1 MKNCRPDVG
10 NGVRFVVFG
19 ATSES
24 CGEDNDNDN
33 DSGEDKGEEEGE
45 SVSSADASS
54 GSSPSSAFPRRF
66 LRYVAL
72 GDSQSEGLHDYD
84 KRGEPRGY
92 ADRFAEAVA
101 VQNPDLCYAN
111 LAVRGKRT
119 AEIRRTQLEAALAL
133 RPDLA
138 TVVSGVND
146 VIRPGIDLEPVMAD
160 IEAMYAGLSGVGC
173 FVMSC
178 TLPIPVTGLTARA
191 GPRIRVLN
199 ARVREIAERHNVLLV
214 ELESVAMAADLRLWD
229 VDRIHLNP
237 EGHARLGA
245 AFAGCLAGEPDAVW
259 QEPLAPGPTPGV
271 AARAASEVAWFTR
284 FVIPKIGRM
293 VRGRSSGDGRTAKR
307 PEMTKVE
314 PAGSR

>member
-1 MKNCRPDVG
+1 
-10 NGVRFVVFG
+10 
-19 ATSES
+19 
-24 CGEDNDNDN
+24 
-33 DSGEDKGEEEGE
+33 
-45 SVSSADASS
+45 
-54 GSSPSSAFPRRF
+54 
-66 LRYVAL
+66 
-72 GDSQSEGLHDYD
+72 
-84 KRGEPRGY
+84 
-92 ADRFAEAVA
+92 
-101 VQNPDLCYAN
+101 
-111 LAVRGKRT
+111 
-119 AEIRRTQLEAALAL
+119 
-133 RPDLA
+133 
-138 TVVSGVND
+138 
-146 VIRPGIDLEPVMAD
+146 MAD

-271 AARAASEVAWFTR
+271 VRRAASEVAWFTR

-307 PEMTKVE
+307 PELTKVE